1 MTEVSQICNLLF
13 VLQKINKYQSRSLCI
28 DIAIS
33 DPIIIESHQCLTR
46 REPFVVEC
54 DWDLDSFSE
63 FFYEFVDSF
72 AVFRHR
78 PIDIVGHPD
87 YN

>member
-1 MTEVSQICNLLF
+1 MTEVSQICNLVF
-13 VLQKINKYQSRSLCI
+13 VLQKINKNQSRSLSI
-28 DIAIS
+28 DIAIR

-46 REPFVVEC
+46 RESFVVER

-63 FFYEFVDSF
+63 FFHEFVHSF
-72 AVFRHR
+72 PVFRHR